1 MPLSSG
7 PRWGIHHGYVSV
19 NECWNRQTAW
29 GETERTNVLYDM
41 KLTAGLSW
49 NILYRSACYHDSL
62 LTHLCSTAMRPV
74 CGGSPAPYHTASS
87 HTWQV
92 RVWVCVCAHS
102 PVCMLSSSR
111 HCGSHFALSMVSPT
125 VVVLLHSAHRH
136 RHTLSPSHTLT
147 SH

>member
-29 GETERTNVLYDM
+29 GETERTNVLYDR

-49 NILYRSACYHDSL
+49 NILHRSACYRDSL
-62 LTHLCSTAMRPV
+62 LTHLCSAAMRPV

-92 RVWVCVCAHS
+92 CEWVYVRVCVRIRLCVCS
-102 PVCMLSSSR
+102 PHLAIVALILRSAWLVQLWLCYYTLPTDI
-111 HCGSHFALSMVSPT
+111 GTHFPRAT
-125 VVVLLHSAHRH
+125 H
-136 RHTLSPSHTLT
+136 
-147 SH
+147 